1 MSMDRSF
8 NMISPHSTLQ
18 SADQYDHV
26 EPRRALVLTGGG
38 ARAAYQ
44 VGVLKAMADLRDTEG
59 PTPLPILCGVSAG
72 GINAAVLAVLARDFR
87 AGVESMEAI
96 WGNFR
101 AHEVYRADAGALL
114 SSALRWSLYPLA
126 ARFPR
131 WRPQAVLDNAP
142 LRQLL
147 TRTLDFSALDEA
159 IADGHLRAASV
170 SAFGY
175 ASGESLTFYQ
185 GVGEIEP
192 WRRAKRIGI
201 PARLGIDH
209 LMATS
214 AIPFVFPAVRL
225 DREYF
230 GDGSMRHLSPISP
243 AIHLGADRVLVIS
256 SWKLQEDPWERGEA
270 YPSPGRI
277 AGHALSSIFLDGLT
291 VDLERMERINASL
304 RATGRQTLRSA
315 GAELRPIQAMVIAPS
330 EDLAAVAV
338 RYRRELPRL
347 MRTALYPLGA
357 MHPERS
363 ELLSYLLF
371 EAGFTRELIRLGYQ
385 DAMDR
390 RQALRGFMGWD
401 DEDVPGGR

>member
-1 MSMDRSF
+1 MERSVK
-8 NMISPHSTLQ
+8 MISPHSSSLPA
-18 SADQYDHV
+18 SHDEYV

-59 PTPLPILCGVSAG
+59 PTPLTILCGVSAG

-101 AHEVYRADAGALL
+101 AHQVYRADAGALL

-131 WRPQAVLDNAP
+131 WRPQAVLDNEP

-159 IADGHLRAASV
+159 IAEGHLRAASV

-185 GVGEIEP
+185 GVGSIEP

-330 EDLAAVAV
+330 EDLASVAV
-338 RYRRELPRL
+338 RYRQELPRL
-347 MRTALYPLGA
+347 MRAALYPLGA

-385 DAMDR
+385 DAMER
-390 RQALRGFMGWD
+390 RQALREFMGWGD
-401 DEDVPGGR
+401 REAVVCR